1 MDNRQGKEKASVLKA
16 PSPSIA
22 GRPLAVVG
30 IGASAGG
37 LDALKD
43 FFKAMPSDS
52 GMAFVVI
59 QHLEPT
65 HESQM
70 AGILA
75 RYTEMTVVTAQDGA
89 SVEAGCVYTIPA
101 SKYLSIEAG
110 RLRLTEPMERHG
122 MRMAIDFFFRSLAQ
136 DQKEKAVCI
145 VLSGSGSDGT
155 QGLRAVRSA
164 GGMCMAQDPGTA
176 QFGIMPQSAIDTG
189 LVDYVL
195 PADRIPHALLDYV
208 RHFRTRP
215 PESPE
220 ETADAGPLDDLE
232 SILKLLQSGTN
243 SDYRCYKMGTV
254 VRRIERRMGLRQI
267 AGMGDYLSLL
277 RKDPQELVQLAKD
290 MLIGVSSFF
299 RDPEAFGRLQ
309 ETALAPLVAGRS
321 FDSPFRV
328 WVPGCATGEE
338 AYSVTMLLLEALAS
352 AGKGN
357 PVQVFAS
364 DVDEDA
370 LETARTGIYPESIAV
385 DVPPERLDRFFSH
398 KDDRYQVNKQLRE
411 AVVFARQNLIADPP
425 FSKMDLITCRNVL
438 IYLQPEAQR
447 KVISIFSFALNVGGF
462 LFLGKSETPTDP
474 RGLFEV
480 LSKPHRIYRLARP
493 NHHAADLPVFS
504 GASARGAGVA
514 ADRAPAPPSAAELTI
529 LNQQVL
535 LRHFDAAIVLV
546 EPKGKILHFYGPT
559 EKYLGHPKG
568 AASLNVF
575 DMAAGAMATK
585 LRRAIGQ
592 ALSSNQP
599 VTIRQA
605 PTSRKGSAFANATVA
620 PVPGR
625 AGDERMLAIILEDA
639 PVPAAAHPAAQP
651 IAEDECAVSQ
661 LEAEIR
667 ALRTE
672 LEETNQEHESAGE
685 QLKAANEEVM
695 SMNEELQSTNEE
707 LETSKEELQS
717 INEELNTVNNQ
728 LNEKVG
734 EITEV
739 NNDLAN
745 LFSSTEI
752 ATVFLDAQLRI
763 KRFTPRAIELFN
775 LIASD
780 LGRPLAH
787 ITQNFDGSS
796 LSADIAAVMRDLTPI
811 EKEVQ
816 TPENRWYTMR
826 ILPYRTLD
834 NRIDGAAVTFADVT
848 RLKRLES
855 SLQSAKAYAENI
867 VGTIR
872 QPLLVLDSDLR
883 VVSANPAFYQTFK
896 VAPKATVG
904 ELLYELGDG
913 QWDIAHLRKLL
924 AEIIPARSEFK
935 ELQVGHEF
943 PGMGFRIICLNACLI
958 ESAERQTP
966 MILLALEDVTERE
979 QARQQI
985 ESLAAELDRRV
996 RERTAELDRAV
1007 AELEQRARQL
1017 RALAAELTLA
1027 EHKER
1032 KRLAQILHDDLQ
1044 QLLAAVKF
1052 SVGSLHCAGGDPI
1065 VKNRI
1070 DELDHL
1076 VDESIRL
1083 SRSLLVQLNPPA
1095 LSDSG
1100 LVAAMKWLAEEMKR
1114 MHGLIV
1120 HVTAGNEI
1128 PPDTEGVVI
1137 LLFHAVRELLF
1148 NIVKHAGV
1156 EAATVDV
1163 RRLTGDQVQITV
1175 ADEGAGFDPDAA
1187 LLRKDSSTGLGLFG
1201 IRERIAHLGGRMEME
1216 SAPGRGTRVTL
1227 VAEIVKLDTN
1237 RLGIRIN

>member
-1 MDNRQGKEKASVLKA
+1 
-16 PSPSIA
+16 
-22 GRPLAVVG
+22 
-30 IGASAGG
+30 
-37 LDALKD
+37 
-43 FFKAMPSDS
+43 
-52 GMAFVVI
+52 
-59 QHLEPT
+59 
-65 HESQM
+65 
-70 AGILA
+70 
-75 RYTEMTVVTAQDGA
+75 
-89 SVEAGCVYTIPA
+89 
-101 SKYLSIEAG
+101 
-110 RLRLTEPMERHG
+110 
-122 MRMAIDFFFRSLAQ
+122 
-136 DQKEKAVCI
+136 
-145 VLSGSGSDGT
+145 
-155 QGLRAVRSA
+155 
-164 GGMCMAQDPGTA
+164 
-176 QFGIMPQSAIDTG
+176 
-189 LVDYVL
+189 
-195 PADRIPHALLDYV
+195 
-208 RHFRTRP
+208 
-215 PESPE
+215 
-220 ETADAGPLDDLE
+220 
-232 SILKLLQSGTN
+232 
-243 SDYRCYKMGTV
+243 MGTV

-338 AYSVTMLLLEALAS
+338 AYSVTMLLMEALAS

-398 KDDRYQVNKQLRE
+398 KDGRYQVKKQVRE

-462 LFLGKSETPTDP
+462 LFLGKSEIPSDP

-480 LSKPHRIYRLARP
+480 LSKPHRIYRLVRQ
-493 NHHAADLPVFS
+493 NDHAADLPVFS
-504 GASARGAGVA
+504 GACRGAGVA
-514 ADRAPAPPSAAELTI
+514 DDCGPAPPSAAELII

-535 LRHFDAAIVLV
+535 LRHFGAAIVLV

-592 ALSSNQP
+592 ALSSSQP

-625 AGDERMLAIILEDA
+625 SGGERMLAIILEDA
-639 PVPAAAHPAAQP
+639 PAPAAAHPAAHP
-651 IAEDECAVSQ
+651 VAEDECAVSQ

-728 LNEKVG
+728 LNEKVL

-752 ATVFLDAQLRI
+752 ATVFLDTQLRI

-775 LIASD
+775 LIPSD

-787 ITQNFDGSS
+787 ITQNFDGNS

-943 PGMGFRIICLNACLI
+943 PGIGFRIIRLNACLI

-1007 AELEQRARQL
+1007 GELEQRARQL

-1065 VKNRI
+1065 VKKRI

-1083 SRSLLVQLNPPA
+1083 SRSLLVQLNPQA
-1095 LSDSG
+1095 LLDSG
-1100 LVAAMKWLAEEMKR
+1100 LAAAMRWLAEEMKR

-1120 HVTAGNEI
+1120 QVTAGNEI
-1128 PPDTEGVVI
+1128 PADTEGVAI

-1156 EAATVDV
+1156 KSATMDV
-1163 RRLTGDQVQITV
+1163 RRLTDSQVQITV

-1187 LLRKDSSTGLGLFG
+1187 LLRKDSATGLGLFG

-1227 VAEIVKLDTN
+1227 VAELVSISAST
-1237 RLGIRIN
+1237 